1 MFVHD
6 VARAVYAVLE
16 HASPLPIYELGG
28 ARTCTYRELVQMVL
42 AHRRRW
48 RLLAPFPLFA
58 WDAIATVASL
68 LPSPPLTTDQVELMR
83 ADNVVAAEG
92 VGTFADLS
100 ITPGGVDEL
109 LDRCL
114 S

>member
-1 MFVHD
+1 VH
-6 VARAVYAVLE
+6 AVLE

-42 AHRRRW
+42 AHRRRR

-58 WDAIATVASL
+58 WDAIATAAAL
-68 LPSPPLTTDQVELMR
+68 LPSPPLTPDQVELMR
-83 ADNVVAAEG
+83 ADNVAATEG
-92 VGTFADLS
+92 VGTFVDLGIS
-100 ITPGGVDEL
+100 PGAVDEL

>member
-1 MFVHD
+1 M
-6 VARAVYAVLE
+6 
-16 HASPLPIYELGG
+16 
-28 ARTCTYRELVQMVL
+28 TYRELVEMVL
-42 AHRRRW
+42 NHRRRR

-68 LPSPPLTTDQVELMR
+68 SPNPPLTPDQVELIR
-83 ADNVVAAEG
+83 SDNVVAAEG
-92 VGTFADLS
+92 VGTFADLD
-100 ITPGGVDEL
+100 ITPGAVDEL

>member
-1 MFVHD
+1 M
-6 VARAVYAVLE
+6 
-16 HASPLPIYELGG
+16 
-28 ARTCTYRELVQMVL
+28 RTTTINQWLSTRYGVTWLLRCIPCRV
-42 AHRRRW
+42 
-48 RLLAPFPLFA
+48 LAPFPLFA

-109 LDRCL
+109 LDR
-114 S
+114 